1 MHGKYLKLL
10 IFNETPWTNINEALF
25 LLSTKK
31 ARSQNAQGMFEP
43 QLGEYHKLS
52 QHGCSERGGIFV

>member
-25 LLSTKK
+25 LSTKK
-31 ARSQNAQGMFEP
+31 QEAKTPKACLNP
-43 QLGEYHKLS
+43 N
-52 QHGCSERGGIFV
+52 